1 MACEL
6 VGAVLISTTLFN
18 TYVYIR
24 MDALANNWIDV
35 LISVLLIWA
44 LIKGFRKGFI
54 IELSSL
60 LALVLGIFGAIKFA
74 DFTAAYLSENVNLP
88 EDYTPLIAFALTFI
102 IIVIGVH
109 FLARLIQGF
118 VKMIALNF
126 FNRIAGAIFSACKT
140 LLLLCFVLFFIES
153 IDQNTQI
160 IPRKVKQNSFFY
172 YPLSGAAFDL
182 MPKITNSSY
191 FEYLQNEYYEIK
203 EAIPEIGDE

>member
-1 MACEL
+1 ME
-6 VGAVLISTTLFN
+6 
-18 TYVYIR
+18 
-24 MDALANNWIDV
+24 ALANNWIDV
-35 LISVLLIWA
+35 IVIILLLWA
-44 LIKGFRKGFI
+44 LIKGYRKGFI
-54 IELSSL
+54 IELASL

-102 IIVIGVH
+102 VIVIGVH

-140 LLLLCFVLFFIES
+140 LLILSFVLFFVES
-153 IDQNTQI
+153 IDQSTQV
-160 IPRKVKQNSFFY
+160 IPRNVKKNSFFY

-191 FEYLQNEYYEIK
+191 FEFLQNEFYEIK
-203 EAIPEIGDE
+203 DAIPDIGEE